1 MNPVEQVISARQA
14 EFQSAF
20 EAAKQSATT
29 FETKLN
35 ERLNETT
42 TAKTTSVLTVT
53 DAELTRAREAYEAL
67 INQSDTNSAASA
79 SSTTTE
85 TPLHQQVNQL
95 TGTTTKSNQSVR
107 KMKEN
112 IVI

>member
-35 ERLNETT
+35 ERLN
-42 TAKTTSVLTVT
+42 
-53 DAELTRAREAYEAL
+53 
-67 INQSDTNSAASA
+67 
-79 SSTTTE
+79 
-85 TPLHQQVNQL
+85 
-95 TGTTTKSNQSVR
+95 
-107 KMKEN
+107 
-112 IVI
+112 

>member
-42 TAKTTSVLTVT
+42 TAK
-53 DAELTRAREAYEAL
+53 
-67 INQSDTNSAASA
+67 
-79 SSTTTE
+79 
-85 TPLHQQVNQL
+85 QQVYKLSQMPNL
-95 TGTTTKSNQSVR
+95 RALEKH
-107 KMKEN
+107 MKH
-112 IVI
+112 